1 MCGIIAYSGFR
12 DAVDVIIEGLKRL
25 EYRGYDSAGLGVLS
39 HGKIQLRKCS
49 GRITSL
55 QDLLSRSPVTGNT
68 GIGHTRWATHGAPTD
83 TNSHPHASS
92 DGKLI
97 LAHNGVIENYKV
109 LKEKLESLGHVFKSE
124 TDTEV
129 LAHLVGYFYSKQQAG
144 KNRLVRAVK
153 QALSEVEGTYGI
165 AVMHEDEPG
174 KVVGAR
180 RGSPLVLGLGE
191 GENFLS
197 SDVSAMVSFTRDV
210 VYLNDGDVVE
220 MDERSYNL
228 SSLFSGSVSR
238 QKSRVEWDAEDAQL
252 GLYPHY
258 MLKEI
263 FEQPTALRNVMRG
276 RLNWEQSDAKLG
288 GLQDLKLSSVKR
300 ILILGCGTAL
310 HAGKMGE
317 YIIEE
322 LSGVPVET
330 DFSSEFR
337 YRNSPIDDG
346 TLVFVISQSG
356 ETVDSLAAMREV
368 QRKGVKAFGLVNVVG
383 STIARESDGGVY
395 LHAGPEIGVAATK
408 SFTSQVVALT
418 LIGLAL
424 GRSRTLSAREGS
436 EILSALQR
444 LPETVERL
452 LEKSEEIKK
461 AALNYITAKNMLFL
475 GRLANYPAAMEGA
488 LKLKEIS
495 YIHAEAYPSAELK
508 HGVIALISPDVPT
521 VLIATRDGVYE
532 KNKSTLQEIKARGGK
547 VITIALEN
555 DDDISEHADTVITVP
570 ETHHIIQPVINVIAL
585 QLFAYHLAVAL
596 GRDVDKPRNLAK
608 SVTVE

>member
-220 MDERSYNL
+220 MDEHSYNL

-436 EILSALQR
+436 EILSALER

-555 DDDISEHADTVITVP
+555 DDDISEQADTVITVP
-570 ETHHIIQPVINVIAL
+570 ETHHTIQPVINVIAL

>member
-12 DAVDVIIEGLKRL
+12 DAADVIIEGLKRL

-197 SDVSAMVSFTRDV
+197 SDVSAIVSFTRDV